1 MENHVRIGGLG
12 SAVAEMM
19 ADNGVGKRLV
29 RIGIDDTY
37 RSGASLPYLMR
48 KHEIRCTGIG
58 YEGRRTDWRNAQYR
72 RGGSCEHSDRGRSSK
87 VMTEQLEA
95 L

>member
-19 ADNGVGKRLV
+19 ADNGVKRLV

-37 RSGASLPYLMR
+37 SQ
-48 KHEIRCTGIG
+48 
-58 YEGRRTDWRNAQYR
+58 RRQFAVLDAKTRN
-72 RGGSCEHSDRGRSSK
+72 
-87 VMTEQLEA
+87 
-95 L
+95 